1 MAGLLRLLRDKWS
14 PPRDPTTSLAGRT
27 ILITGAN
34 TGLGLEAAV
43 KCAQLGCARL
53 VLGVRDAS
61 AAKAAQLGQ
70 TVQQRAQRK
79 RKIATREATGDC
91 VIDVWQVDLLDFE
104 SVRRFAERVGA
115 ADEVRRLDAAVLN
128 AGVSVRELRRSRH
141 GWEETLQVNVLGT
154 ALLGV
159 LLLPVLR
166 QKGAETVR
174 DGRPPVLEIVG
185 SSLYRHA
192 KLGATGEKLLEELNR
207 QEAFNG
213 RKQYAVSKALVM
225 YAMRSLAAMDAYTA
239 GGKDVVV
246 MSASPG
252 FCKSDLRRHYTGLA
266 ARVFGSLFYA
276 VFARDAEEGA
286 RSLVSAVCLGEE
298 AHGGFWHSDKL
309 LELDPMLLGEEG
321 EKMRQQ
327 VWHEIIDAVR
337 RDVPEALELTQNGP
351 REAPAIDAQGNNA

>member
-1 MAGLLRLLRDKWS
+1 MSGFVRLLRDKWS

-34 TGLGLEAAV
+34 TGLGLEAAI

-61 AAKAAQLGQ
+61 TAKSEKLRQ

-91 VIDVWQVDLLDFE
+91 AIDVWEVDFLDFE
-104 SVRRFAERVGA
+104 SVRRFAERVVGE
-115 ADEVRRLDAAVLN
+115 EVERLDAAVLN
-128 AGVSVRELRRSRH
+128 AGVSMKELKRSRH

-166 QKGAETVR
+166 KSTEMLVR

-192 KLGATGEKLLEELNR
+192 KLGAPGEKLLERFNR
-207 QEAFNG
+207 QEGFNG
-213 RKQYAVSKALVM
+213 RTQYEVSKALVM
-225 YAMRSLAAMDAYTA
+225 YAMRSLAAMDAYTG

-252 FCKSDLRRHYTGLA
+252 FCKSHLRRHYTGFA
-266 ARVFGSLFYA
+266 AKVFGWLFYA
-276 VFARDAEEGA
+276 LFARDTEEGA

-298 AHGGFWHSDKL
+298 AHDGFWHSDEL
-309 LELDPMLLGEEG
+309 LE
-321 EKMRQQ
+321 
-327 VWHEIIDAVR
+327 
-337 RDVPEALELTQNGP
+337 
-351 REAPAIDAQGNNA
+351 